1 MPSPRAIEEAAV
13 AAEQLLM
20 RSPTVAAAAESAARL
35 GAEALAG
42 MGKRFGV
49 SAAEAA
55 EGAAK
60 PGAVSGAF
68 RSIFDHSSEILPKGQ
83 HGFVSMFEQNGSLVA
98 KFDGG
103 PLVGAKATWKP
114 GDPLMH
120 VEMPNGYATKLDRF
134 PTVHK
139 VHVDNQGFVHM
150 DPKQAL
156 HPTEH

>member
-13 AAEQLLM
+13 AAKEVLM
-20 RSPTVAAAAESAARL
+20 QSPAAAAAAESAARF

-42 MGKRFGV
+42 MGKRIGLSTV
-49 SAAEAA
+49 EAA
-55 EGAAK
+55 ESGAK

-68 RSIFDHSSEILPKGQ
+68 RSIFDRSSEILPKGQ
-83 HGFVSMFEQNGSLVA
+83 HGFVSMFERNGSLVA
-98 KFDGG
+98 KFDDG
-103 PLVGAKATWKP
+103 PLMGAKATWKP

-134 PTVHK
+134 PSVHK